1 MEILTLLKANIKKK
15 KGTFISV
22 AFLMV
27 IISAVMT
34 SLISVKDNCQN
45 AVKTALK
52 SEIAFDVRL
61 AFPLLTM
68 TDEMRSVL
76 ENSELT
82 DDVTFYDFLSPDSLK
97 KDGNDN
103 YDSDYLIPARSGL
116 KFFKD
121 DLSGFESEP
130 RTINDGEIYAPLGH
144 KTVYKCEIGDKFT
157 AKLGDRTY
165 TFTLKGFVEEPMG
178 GASTFDGSWLF
189 ISDGDLDRIIEEC
202 KPFETA
208 DKSWE
213 RVMACVKKSESYS
226 KSTTKLAR
234 ELTLELKEKTGY
246 VMTGVLTSDDAYRY
260 TVMVPDLL
268 INMAL
273 VFAAFLFVIVLV
285 VMSHSIGAEIETD
298 YVTIGILKSQGFN
311 SGKIRL
317 LFIWRYLLAQSIGM
331 IIGCIAAVPIEK
343 SVSRICMMSTGIFPD
358 KNISVGKAALLMLII
373 LAVCTILILIRTRK
387 AAKISP
393 VRAISQGKEEIYFNS
408 RLQAPISKKVLSAS
422 LAFRQMTSGF
432 SRYVGTL
439 CIVGI
444 LTFFMITVNLIGNI
458 LLSKTAQI
466 AMGLYT
472 PNLEISTDESAQKT
486 PEEIEAAMDE
496 AEKIVDGKE
505 GVYNKLYRNNAML
518 FYDGAILLC
527 KIYKYPEQ
535 MDNILKGR
543 APRYDNEML
552 VTELLA
558 EAYDLKIGD
567 KMRLAY
573 KENEEEYIITG
584 FFQKTNNAGMVLGMS
599 FDGADKL
606 GVPHKY
612 LELGYMFDDLSG
624 LDDIKQEL
632 DEKFGNTLTTV
643 IYESVDDS
651 GGIAYT
657 ALVNAM
663 QAFIYIFSLIFAFV
677 VVRMVVSKAFTRER
691 IDIGIYKAMGFTS
704 DKLRLGFAVRFTIT
718 ALIGAALGA
727 ALSAFAS
734 QPVLTIAFRMIG
746 VTKLYCDFTTL
757 TVVLPVVFMG
767 IAFFAFSFLL
777 SAKIRKVQIRELV
790 TE

>member
-27 IISAVMT
+27 IISAVMV

-61 AFPLLTM
+61 AFPSLAM

-103 YDSDYLIPARSGL
+103 YDSDNLVSARSGL
-116 KFFKD
+116 KFYKD

-144 KTVYKCEIGDKFT
+144 KSVYKCEIGDKFT

-165 TFTLKGFVEEPMG
+165 TFMLKGFVEEPMG

-226 KSTTKLAR
+226 ESTTKFAR

-331 IIGCIAAVPIEK
+331 IIGCIVAVPIEK
-343 SVSRICMMSTGIFPD
+343 SVSRICMMSTGVLPD
-358 KNISVGKAALLMLII
+358 KNISVGKAALLMMII

-387 AAKISP
+387 TAKISP
-393 VRAISQGKEEIYFNS
+393 VRAISCGKEEIYFNS

-518 FYDGAILLC
+518 FYDGDILLC

-599 FDGADKL
+599 FEGADKL

-624 LDDIKQEL
+624 LDDIKREL
-632 DEKFGNTLTTV
+632 DEKLGNTLTTV
-643 IYESVDDS
+643 VYESVDDS

-734 QPVLTIAFRMIG
+734 YLPSLRNLKVPSPCFRRLAIFNTSDNFVHKITHDTRRAFLHIG
-746 VTKLYCDFTTL
+746 GNV
-757 TVVLPVVFMG
+757 G
-767 IAFFAFSFLL
+767 IV
-777 SAKIRKVQIRELV
+777 I
-790 TE
+790 

>member
-34 SLISVKDNCQN
+34 SLISVKDNYQN
-45 AVKTALK
+45 AVKTAQE
-52 SEIAFDVRL
+52 SEAAVML
-61 AFPLLTM
+61 YLPKAAL
-68 TDEMRSVL
+68 TDEMRSAI
-76 ENSELT
+76 ENSEL
-82 DDVTFYDFLSPDSLK
+82 VGSAEYFDFLKPDSLK
-97 KDGNDN
+97 RDGNDN

-130 RTINDGEIYAPLGH
+130 RTINDGEIYVPLGH
-144 KTVYKCEIGDKFT
+144 KSVYKCEIGDKFT
-157 AKLGDRTY
+157 AKFGERTY
-165 TFTLKGFVEEPMG
+165 TFTLKGFVEEAMD
-178 GASTFDGSWLF
+178 GASTINEIGEF
-189 ISDGDLDRIIEEC
+189 ISDGDFNRITEEC

-208 DKSWE
+208 EKTWKSG
-213 RVMACVKKSESYS
+213 MFYINMSESCEAS
-226 KSTTKLAR
+226 PTKFAHK
-234 ELTLELKEKTGY
+234 LTLEIKEKTGF
-246 VMTGVLTSDDAYRY
+246 TASNVLTRDDAYKF
-260 TVMVPDLL
+260 TVMLPDIL

-311 SGKIRL
+311 SGKIRA

-331 IIGCIAAVPIEK
+331 IVGCIAAVPIEK
-343 SVSRICMMSTGIFPD
+343 AVSQICMMSTGVFPD

-432 SRYVGTL
+432 SRYVGML

-458 LLSKTAQI
+458 LSSKTAQV

-472 PNLEISTDESAQKT
+472 ANFEIFPNENSEDKSN
-486 PEEIEAAMDE
+486 EEKEAAMNE

-505 GVYNKLYRNNAML
+505 GIYNKLYRNNAML
-518 FYDGAILLC
+518 FYDGDTILC

-543 APRYDNEML
+543 VPLYDNEI
-552 VTELLA
+552 VITEIVA
-558 EAYDLKIGD
+558 EAYGLKIGD

-573 KENEEEYIITG
+573 MENEDEFLITG
-584 FFQKTNNAGMVLGMS
+584 FFQKTNNGGMVLGLG

-606 GVPHKY
+606 GVPHDN
-612 LELGYMFDDLSG
+612 LELGYMFDETMNLNE
-624 LDDIKQEL
+624 IKKEL
-632 DEKFGNTLTTV
+632 DEKFTGTLETV
-643 IYESVDDS
+643 IYESLDDS

-663 QAFIYIFSLIFAFV
+663 RAFIYIFSLIFAFV

-691 IDIGIYKAMGFTS
+691 TDIGIYKAIGFTS

-718 ALIGAALGA
+718 SLIGAALGA
-727 ALSAFAS
+727 VLSAFAS
-734 QPVLTIAFRMIG
+734 EPVLTLAFRTAGI
-746 VTKLYCDFTTL
+746 TKIFCDFTIL
-757 TVVLPVVFMG
+757 TIVLPAVFMG

-790 TE
+790 VE